1 LVNLMNPETVVVL
14 GEGTAQWSLWE
25 SSFESAFRS
34 GLMASRRSVPYVVDP
49 WDEDK
54 WALGAAALVIS
65 SSFDKEGAT
74 GYQGEMVRE
83 RLSVAAAG
91 RAPTGG

>member
-1 LVNLMNPETVVVL
+1 MNPETVVVL